1 MIEIK
6 NASTSYVKGK
16 KIIDKM
22 NLKIEDGIVF
32 GFIGPNGAGKTTTLE
47 MITGVLQID
56 EGDIFIDGKSIKT
69 KPIEAKKKFGFVP
82 DSPEM
87 FEKLTG
93 LEYLN
98 FIGDVYEVNPEE
110 RLEIVEKLAKK
121 FNIYDSLKDRI
132 QSYSHGMKQKLL
144 IISVLLY
151 NPKNWILDEP
161 MTGLDPQASY
171 TLKELMKEDKR
182 SDKENVMKEHSKK
195 GNTVFFSTHV
205 LEVAEKICDK
215 IAIINKGKII
225 YTGTIEELK
234 EQLKTD
240 TSLEESF
247 LELIESKEK

>member
-151 NPKNWILDEP
+151 NPKNWILDEHQRP
-161 MTGLDPQASY
+161 VCLSPFLPDHVREGIAGGGVMIPLRIPSHSHIHFPPSCRLASITLQYPAPRHFAFFLPTIRPSPHNSRLLPPRPPAARQTPQRA
-171 TLKELMKEDKR
+171 
-182 SDKENVMKEHSKK
+182 
-195 GNTVFFSTHV
+195 VFPS
-205 LEVAEKICDK
+205 
-215 IAIINKGKII
+215 
-225 YTGTIEELK
+225 
-234 EQLKTD
+234 
-240 TSLEESF
+240 SL
-247 LELIESKEK
+247 

>member
-6 NASTSYVKGK
+6 NVSTSYTKGK
-16 KIIDKM
+16 KIIDNM
-22 NLKIEDGIVF
+22 NLKIEDGTIF

-56 EGDIFIDGKSIKT
+56 EGDILIDGKSIIT
-69 KPIEAKKKFGFVP
+69 NPLEAKRKFGFVP
-82 DSPEM
+82 DSPEV

-98 FIGDVYEVNPEE
+98 FVGDVYDVPPQK
-110 RLEIVEKLAKK
+110 RFEIVEKLAKEFK
-121 FNIYDSLKDRI
+121 IYDHLKDRI

-171 TLKELMKEDKR
+171 TLKQL
-182 SDKENVMKEHSKK
+182 MKEHSQK

-225 YTGTIEELK
+225 FVGTVKELK
-234 EQLKTD
+234 EKMKGD
-240 TSLEESF
+240 VSLEESF
-247 LELIESKEK
+247 LEIIEE